1 MQNFSYRLVG
11 LNCLDALTGTQKLR
25 NNQDARCR
33 TLLGQF
39 GRSDS
44 HANARRMFISRR
56 LWRLAS
62 VLSKHVD
69 SRQTGRHEGRWR
81 RLLIFDFCHLVLI
94 YRALQ
99 AWAHGLCLT
108 DLGSVCRCP
117 SVVFMV
123 MRGASALIWV
133 KRFGHVAS
141 GLFGSTKSGKY
152 SHHSSN
158 SLTRDIIVN

>member
-81 RLLIFDFCHLVLI
+81 RLLIFDSVALRVSVTWFWFIGRCRPEPMASVWLI
-94 YRALQ
+94 
-99 AWAHGLCLT
+99 WGLFADVPLWSSW
-108 DLGSVCRCP
+108 LWEEHQHWSEWRGSVT
-117 SVVFMV
+117 SHLAYLDLQNQ
-123 MRGASALIWV
+123 ASI
-133 KRFGHVAS
+133 HI
-141 GLFGSTKSGKY
+141 TP
-152 SHHSSN
+152 
-158 SLTRDIIVN
+158 LTV